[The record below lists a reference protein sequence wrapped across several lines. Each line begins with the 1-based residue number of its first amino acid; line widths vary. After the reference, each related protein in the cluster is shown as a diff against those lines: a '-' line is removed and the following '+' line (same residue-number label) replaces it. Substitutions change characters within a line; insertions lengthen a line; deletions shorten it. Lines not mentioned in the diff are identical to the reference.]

1 MSPRYLRTHGRTS
14 VTVEPR
20 PHETDSGAEAEKP
33 KDIYANGIMV
43 MTGCERVKRRR
54 DQRISIG
61 GPSELLRELLKKPRI
76 GTAKATS
83 ILSRHVPCATST
95 TRSCNPKAERDVE
108 PSWPHVFKL
117 TPYRSQENRPPFSLV
132 FCVCISRS
140 SCPRTIS
147 FSLLRFLC
155 QPTKNDMYRADEL
168 SYVDPSCLSIDD
180 PSILVL
186 FISILSSSLARPNR
200 ATTSTHSHHHATFP
214 ITVWC

>member
-61 GPSELLRELLKKPRI
+61 GPSELLHELLKKPRI

-108 PSWPHVFKL
+108 PSWPHVRFL
-117 TPYRSQENRPPFSLV
+117 
-132 FCVCISRS
+132 CVYQPS

-180 PSILVL
+180 PSFLVL
-186 FISILSSSLARPNR
+186 FISILSSSLARPDR
-200 ATTSTHSHHHATFP
+200 ATTSNDTRHHATFP
-214 ITVWC
+214 ITVWR